1 MAKDSR
7 EDASGAILDD
17 AIQQAR
23 CVETMARFLRMPH
36 EKFFKLLDY
45 IFDNMEKEKKAV
57 AWELEPNYDEAVIH
71 KNERVVVPEK
81 DVAHGGTLSGV
92 VQVTA
97 IFDGHHSLATGV
109 VICNQYGQIVI
120 TAAHPLY
127 SKKWGYAKRVIISAG
142 VGSISS
148 TVESRDG
155 IYAVVPYP

>member
-1 MAKDSR
+1 MSI
-7 EDASGAILDD
+7 DACLLHSLDD

-81 DVAHGGTLSGV
+81 DVAHGGTLSG
-92 VQVTA
+92 
-97 IFDGHHSLATGV
+97 IFFASHCTYT
-109 VICNQYGQIVI
+109 IF
-120 TAAHPLY
+120 
-127 SKKWGYAKRVIISAG
+127 
-142 VGSISS
+142 
-148 TVESRDG
+148 
-155 IYAVVPYP
+155 